1 MTALE
6 LLLSLAVIGKRTTQ
20 QALRGASVVLAA
32 ALLAWPACIVCHAQ
46 SSRTLSPVRLKPPQ
60 IREAEQ
66 RLSDLGYWTGP
77 IDGRF
82 DASSRQALIAFQKV
96 EGRRRTGI
104 LTVDELKA
112 LRNASPPRPLES
124 GYAHVEVDLG
134 LQVLF
139 FVDAGGTVSHILPV
153 SSGSGRPFT
162 SEGWTRDAVTPK
174 GRFSIQRK
182 LEGWR
187 KGPLGPIF
195 YPNYFLAGVAIHGLS
210 SVPATPASH
219 GCVRIPMFAS
229 REFSEMTPV
238 GTRVIIHDGSTDTSS
253 VANTVGK
260 P

>member
-1 MTALE
+1 MIRKH
-6 LLLSLAVIGKRTTQ
+6 SIQAV
-20 QALRGASVVLAA
+20 LRGGLVALATAISVWTASS
-32 ALLAWPACIVCHAQ
+32 VCQAQ
-46 SSRTLSPVRLKPPQ
+46 SSRTLRPTRLKPEQ

-66 RLSDLGYWTGP
+66 QLSDLGYWTGP
-77 IDGRF
+77 IDRRF

-96 EGRRRTGI
+96 EGRKPTGV
-104 LTVDELKA
+104 LSAGELEA
-112 LRNASPPRPLES
+112 LLNASAPRPLEN

-139 FVDAGGTVSHILPV
+139 LVDAEGTVSHILPV
-153 SSGSGRPFT
+153 SSGSGQQFT
-162 SEGWTRDAVTPK
+162 SEGWTRNAVTPK
-174 GRFSIQRK
+174 GKFSIQRK

-219 GCVRIPMFAS
+219 GCVRIPIFAS

-238 GTRVIIHDGSTDTSS
+238 GTRVIIHDGSADTRS